1 MPVAWWVAFA
11 AVGMVVLAA
20 CAVELTHWTASRR
33 HFPDPPAKTGADDQT
48 EVIVV
53 LGCPTR
59 HNGNVSANQQWR
71 TKIAVRS
78 RRRRTDSLLVFT
90 GAATLGAA
98 VAEADTMAGYARSAL
113 GVAEELIVSEAS
125 SRSTRENLAFS
136 TPQLEQATV
145 IRIASNPL
153 HAARARRYLRQSRPD
168 LFARLA
174 RTRDYRPFEHP
185 WLKLNSAFYELGRPI
200 LRRQFPKLR
209 DRFQGRTRPKP

>member
-11 AVGMVVLAA
+11 AVGIVVLAA

-33 HFPDPPAKTGADDQT
+33 HFPDPPTETAADDQT

-59 HNGNVSANQQWR
+59 HNGKVSPNQRWR

-98 VAEADTMAGYARSAL
+98 VAEADTMADYARSAL
-113 GVAEELIVSEAS
+113 GVPPELIMSEAS
-125 SRSTRENLAFS
+125 SRSTRENLAFAAS
-136 TPQLEQATV
+136 HLEAAGL

-153 HAARARRYLRQSRPD
+153 HAARARRYLGQTRPD

-174 RTRDYRPFEHP
+174 RARDYRPFEHP
-185 WLKLNSAFYELGRPI
+185 WLKLHSAFYELVRPV
-200 LRRQFPKLR
+200 LRRQFPRLR
-209 DRFQGRTRPKP
+209 DHLQGRNRPKP